1 MFAHVWEELI
11 CETAEVLAAVWYL
24 SLQPASSCCL
34 LKTGDSHCCTTSETA
49 EPVQKGGIA
58 EHVAEPRAGEK
69 LAGVLQER
77 TLSQIQRIQ
86 RILSGLSESFR

>member
-1 MFAHVWEELI
+1 MFAHVWEELT
-11 CETAEVLAAVWYL
+11 CETAEVLAAAWYL
-24 SLQPASSCCL
+24 SLQLASSSCL
-34 LKTGDSHCCTTSETA
+34 LKIRDSHCCTTSETA

-58 EHVAEPRAGEK
+58 EHVAEPRAGK
-69 LAGVLQER
+69 KPAGVLQER